1 MNIVIKE
8 PQQAFARQIEFA
20 DQEGEAPVIREPR
33 SAWLQVHDLD
43 ALALLR
49 DAIVPKNTSN
59 ELTFVFLPSGAATP
73 YEVQKQAESW
83 MASRPGEDSSI
94 LEVHFRSERLLWRP
108 GRAICFGSPQAS
120 EDVFTGVSRF
130 SFCESELTTLER
142 QVQDSWIT
150 LDRDIELMKRLSSR
164 NLKRQRHIDAMART
178 ATMMRMGYVRLQ
190 AALERPRS
198 DLAGPARR
206 LFLELALQ
214 ADTVDRLRMLDDA
227 IEVFEEFYKHVR
239 EQFSE
244 FRYFTKEY
252 RVEFLILLVL
262 LGDVLVSIE
271 KWGPWISSITQY
283 YQSLIAPLLE
293 HF

>member
-1 MNIVIKE
+1 MNIVVKE
-8 PQQAFARQIEFA
+8 PQQALAWRIEFA
-20 DQEGEAPVIREPR
+20 DKGGEAPLIREPR
-33 SAWLQVHDLD
+33 SAWVQVHQLD

-49 DAIVPKNTSN
+49 DTAAPKSTIN

-83 MASRPGEDSSI
+83 MASQPGEDSST
-94 LEVHFRSERLLWRP
+94 LEVQFRGERLLWRR
-108 GRAICFGSPQAS
+108 GRAICFGSPQAT

-130 SFCESELTTLER
+130 SFCENELARLEQ
-142 QVQDSWIT
+142 QVQDSWAT
-150 LDRDIELMKRLSSR
+150 LDGDIELMKRLSPR

-190 AALERPRS
+190 AALERPRD

-227 IEVFEEFYKHVR
+227 IDVFEEFYKHVR

-244 FRYFTKEY
+244 FRYFVKEY
-252 RVEFLILLVL
+252 RVELLILLVL

-271 KWGPWISSITQY
+271 RIGPWIASIGDT
-283 YQSLIAPLLE
+283 LAPY
-293 HF
+293 FR